1 MPLSL
6 ISSVSFTLSSN
17 YEICCMVMN
26 LLNAIL
32 GIHFYIVYSVDG
44 LGLKNF
50 LFMEFVCIALPIV
63 QNFIRLMF
71 RIEITTVIAKNKS

>member
-1 MPLSL
+1 
-6 ISSVSFTLSSN
+6 
-17 YEICCMVMN
+17 MVMN

>member
-1 MPLSL
+1 
-6 ISSVSFTLSSN
+6 
-17 YEICCMVMN
+17 MVIN

-32 GIHFYIVYSVDG
+32 GIHFYIEYVFDG

-50 LFMEFVCIALPIV
+50 LFIEFVCIASPVV
-63 QNFIRLMF
+63 QNLIRLMF